1 MTPICV
7 LRSGGDFRPEHVQW
21 LARQVPRLVCL
32 SDMEVPGVPTFPLAH
47 SWPKWWAKMEAFDPA
62 IEGDILLVDLDTVV
76 LNLPE
81 TPTETTVL
89 RDFYAPDSMGS
100 GFMFVT
106 AQDRARVWEAWIADP
121 EGHMARNQ
129 RWPHA
134 WGDQGF
140 LRPLLGDCQ
149 KWQDIA
155 KVYSYKVHC
164 ANGVPADAQVVCF
177 HGKPR
182 PWQARGGW
190 IPPLFPQPERKDFR
204 ELILAHPGKRF
215 IVMGGGPSL
224 ADDLAR
230 LGKRPGDVVIS
241 TNGHGVALRAPD
253 YLLAIDHTHTGTGV
267 PMGRH
272 LRALSDAPVISPH
285 GFADYRLGFWPQSPR
300 FVLSGLVA
308 AWAGFAMG
316 AKVVCLAGMDGYADN
331 DYTDE
336 AQKIARDIHCPVRVQ
351 PGSFLRAVWPVWDA
365 AERFGKYTPHSS
377 IGGLRGIDN
386 TIRVRARKPCRVGLV
401 DLERGQEL
409 TGLRH
414 EFARLLKHRMVEE
427 V

>member
-76 LNLPE
+76 LKLPE

-204 ELILAHPGKRF
+204 ELILAHKGRRF
-215 IVMGGGPSL
+215 IIMGGGPSL
-224 ADDLAR
+224 AADLDA
-230 LGKRPGDVVIS
+230 LGRKPGDVVIS
-241 TNGHGVALRAPD
+241 CNAHGVELRTPD
-253 YLLAIDHTHTGTGV
+253 YLLAMDSKHTKSNADMGV
-267 PMGRH
+267 Y
-272 LRALSDAPVISPH
+272 LRKRSDAPIISPH
-285 GFADYRLGFWPQSPR
+285 AFADYRLGYWPQHPR
-300 FVLSGLVA
+300 FVLSGLISTWA
-308 AWAGFAMG
+308 AYAMG
-316 AKVVCLAGMDGYADN
+316 AKVVCLAGMDGYKDN
-331 DYTDE
+331 DYTEE
-336 AQKIARDIHCPVRVQ
+336 ARKIAREVRCPVRVQ
-351 PGSFLRAVWPVWDA
+351 PESFLRSVWGVYDA
-365 AERFGKYTPHSS
+365 KERFGRYTPHSA
-377 IGGLRGIDN
+377 IDGLRGIDGRV
-386 TIRVRARKPCRVGLV
+386 RVRASKPCAVGFVSLQKGDEV
-401 DLERGQEL
+401 SCM
-409 TGLRH
+409 RH
-414 EFARLLKHRMVEE
+414 EVRLLLKHRMVEE